1 MHVEAVV
8 HPQNG
13 KTRLE
18 AFPKDISFSHG
29 TGHAGRSSAT
39 EHAASASTSIK
50 YVRSDTAFFSFGIH
64 WAKGVQL
71 TSLEI
76 TEFFARTQSKELEK
90 LSDKI
95 GMAEKSIRRPMQLAY
110 LQLLLVSRG
119 RLRAQF
125 FKRLFVHLGVDHT
138 QQCLSARWWIFVLFI
153 YQKKMHG
160 LSYAATLP

>member
-1 MHVEAVV
+1 M
-8 HPQNG
+8 
-13 KTRLE
+13 
-18 AFPKDISFSHG
+18 
-29 TGHAGRSSAT
+29 
-39 EHAASASTSIK
+39 
-50 YVRSDTAFFSFGIH
+50 
-64 WAKGVQL
+64 

-125 FKRLFVHLGVDHT
+125 FKRLFVHLGV
-138 QQCLSARWWIFVLFI
+138 IVLENEQF
-153 YQKKMHG
+153 
-160 LSYAATLP
+160 

>member
-50 YVRSDTAFFSFGIH
+50 YVRTDTAFFLFCLE
-64 WAKGVQL
+64 WAHRTQIRRLK
-71 TSLEI
+71 I

-90 LSDKI
+90 LSDTL
-95 GMAEKSIRRPMQLAY
+95 GMVEKSIRRPMQLAY
-110 LQLLLVSRG
+110 LPVGGPPVGRTPEHRNSSRSH
-119 RLRAQF
+119 RKKADAT
-125 FKRLFVHLGVDHT
+125 VI
-138 QQCLSARWWIFVLFI
+138 SA
-153 YQKKMHG
+153 
-160 LSYAATLP
+160 

>member
-76 TEFFARTQSKELEK
+76 TESFARTQSKELEK
-90 LSDKI
+90 LSDTL
-95 GMAEKSIRRPMQLAY
+95 GMVEKSIRRPMQLAY
-110 LQLLLVSRG
+110 LPVGGPPVGRTPEHRNSSRSH
-119 RLRAQF
+119 R
-125 FKRLFVHLGVDHT
+125 
-138 QQCLSARWWIFVLFI
+138 
-153 YQKKMHG
+153 KK
-160 LSYAATLP
+160 ADRT

>member
-1 MHVEAVV
+1 VV

-76 TEFFARTQSKELEK
+76 TESFARTQRKELEK

-125 FKRLFVHLGVDHT
+125 FKRLFVHLKPVCNK
-138 QQCLSARWWIFVLFI
+138 CL
-153 YQKKMHG
+153 KKEQF
-160 LSYAATLP
+160 